1 MGRLGSP
8 TEDARGEIA
17 RMAQDLSA
25 VAEQFGDLK
34 ALLDRTLPALGKPE
48 FVRGFHDAAE
58 ALADGLDEMAVH
70 QLSMLL
76 SELWLYRDGAA
87 PRASLPPDERT
98 AGERTAGG
106 RTAGVAITGDERS
119 MLPAITEAAV
129 NLAGYL
135 GSAAIG
141 GVIGNRADAQVVRIV
156 QGVHERWR
164 ARRPGPRDPLTR
176 DEAVEVARAA
186 VTAEGYENC
195 ELLGAVAW
203 ADSGS
208 WVVRMSAGAE
218 TLTVAVPPGDPS
230 RARVVIRIS

>member
-1 MGRLGSP
+1 MGSP
-8 TEDARGEIA
+8 ADDARGEIA
-17 RMAQDLSA
+17 RMAQDLEA
-25 VAEQFGDLK
+25 VVEQFGDLK
-34 ALLDRTLPALGKPE
+34 GLLERTLPVLGEPDS
-48 FVRGFHDAAE
+48 GQAFHDAAE
-58 ALADGLDEMAVH
+58 VLTDELDEMAVH

-76 SELWLYRDGAA
+76 SELWLYRNGAA
-87 PRASLPPDERT
+87 PRAPLPVDGR
-98 AGERTAGG
+98 AAGG
-106 RTAGVAITGDERS
+106 ALTGDERS
-119 MLPAITEAAV
+119 MLPAILEVAV

-141 GVIGNRADAQVVRIV
+141 GVVGNRTDARVRRIV

-164 ARRPGPRDPLTR
+164 ARRGGPHDPLTR
-176 DEAVEVARAA
+176 DEAVEVAVAA
-186 VTAEGYENC
+186 VAAEGYEDC
-195 ELLGAVAW
+195 EVLGAVPR